1 MRISFILLVFLILFN
16 GWGSIMM
23 EYGIDEQIGISAETG
38 NAEELGEAQNAARD
52 IQTGEAIGGTLLGYY
67 NALLNTVQGV
77 VTGLQPG
84 VQMLVNIAPS
94 GVTQDLIVWA
104 FSVLSIIIAADVLA
118 YARGVDL

>member
-1 MRISFILLVFLILFN
+1 MRISFILLIFLILFN

-38 NAEELGEAQNAARD
+38 NAEELGEAQTAARD

-67 NALLNTVQGV
+67 NALLNTVQGI

-94 GVTQDLIVWA
+94 GVTRDLIVWG
-104 FSVLSIIIAADVLA
+104 FSVLSIIIALDVLA

>member
-1 MRISFILLVFLILFN
+1 MRISFILLIFLILFN

-38 NAEELGEAQNAARD
+38 NAEELGEAQTAARD

-67 NALLNTVQGV
+67 NALLNTVQGI

-84 VQMLVNIAPS
+84 VQMLVNIAPP
-94 GVTQDLIVWA
+94 GATQDLIVWA
-104 FSVLSIIIAADVLA
+104 FSVLSIIVAADVLA